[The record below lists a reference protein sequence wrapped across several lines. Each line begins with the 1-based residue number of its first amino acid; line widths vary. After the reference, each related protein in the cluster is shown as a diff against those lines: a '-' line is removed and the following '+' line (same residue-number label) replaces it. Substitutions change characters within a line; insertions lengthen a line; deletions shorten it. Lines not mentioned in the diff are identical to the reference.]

1 MAGLLGQWL
10 ARLGEDVA
18 GVSDA
23 LFGDRA
29 ERQLDQDI
37 RGIDDALHRVRA
49 EIASTNASRI
59 VASQR
64 EQELRK
70 RIAEFTTQAER
81 ALRARKRTQAH
92 EAAERIVA
100 LQALSD
106 EQQEHARSL
115 LDREAELGHVL
126 EQGEYQLRR
135 LKHQVDILRAS
146 ASLQQAQASVARRQ
160 SADTPHPEPA
170 MAPAR
175 RARQRKAAG
184 GPESRAAPVP
194 SKEVAADAAQDLLE
208 RIAKRMKPKVPHTPT
223 PKR

>member
-23 LFGDRA
+23 LFGDRV

-49 EIASTNASRI
+49 DIASTKASRI
-59 VASQR
+59 VATQR
-64 EQELRK
+64 EQALRK
-70 RIAEFTTQAER
+70 QIAESTAQAEQ
-81 ALRARKRTQAH
+81 ALRARKRSQAR

-100 LQALSD
+100 LQALCD
-106 EQQEHARSL
+106 EAHAQARSL
-115 LDREAELGHVL
+115 LDREAELAHVL

-160 SADTPHPEPA
+160 SAHAAHPEPA
-170 MAPAR
+170 MAPAQ
-175 RARQRKAAG
+175 RARQRKAGG
-184 GPESRAAPVP
+184 GPESRATPVP
-194 SKEVAADAAQDLLE
+194 PKDIAGDAADDVLE

>member
-49 EIASTNASRI
+49 EIASTKASRI

-70 RIAEFTTQAER
+70 RIAESTAQAEQ
-81 ALRARKRTQAH
+81 ALRARKRSQAR

-100 LQALSD
+100 LQGLCEEAHA
-106 EQQEHARSL
+106 QARSL

-146 ASLQQAQASVARRQ
+146 ASLQQAQASVARRR
-160 SADTPHPEPA
+160 STETAHPEPA
-170 MAPAR
+170 LVPAQ
-175 RARQRKAAG
+175 RARQR
-184 GPESRAAPVP
+184 RAASGPDSRVPPV
-194 SKEVAADAAQDLLE
+194 SSSDAGDAADDVLE
-208 RIAKRMKPKVPHTPT
+208 RIARRIKPKAPSPST

>member
-10 ARLGEDVA
+10 ARLGEDAA

-23 LFGDRA
+23 LFGDRV

-37 RGIDDALHRVRA
+37 RGIDDTLHRVRA
-49 EIASTNASRI
+49 DIASTKASRI
-59 VASQR
+59 VARQR
-64 EQELRK
+64 EQELRT
-70 RIAEFTTQAER
+70 RITELTSQAEQ
-81 ALRARKRTQAH
+81 ALRARKRMQAR

-100 LQALSD
+100 LQAHCD
-106 EQQEHARSL
+106 EAHAQARSL
-115 LDREAELGHVL
+115 LDREAELAHVL

-160 SADTPHPEPA
+160 SAETPHPEPA

-184 GPESRAAPVP
+184 GPESRATPVP
-194 SKEVAADAAQDLLE
+194 SMEAAGDAADDVLE